1 MLPILKI
8 YTCFLENPLEED
20 ARQRFIKLLPEDR
33 QAKIKA
39 KKNTIAADESLIG
52 EILARYALS
61 NELLKPLKEIEIRH
75 TEKGMPYIEGDLF
88 FISITHSHGFVA
100 CAVSDSPVGIDA
112 EKLRYFSEG
121 VARRMFN
128 ENEHSFIESS
138 DDKTRSFYMIWT
150 LKESYLK
157 AIGTGISFPMKN
169 LEFTVKDGSISFN
182 LDNNAKFRV
191 IESIDGYILSV
202 CRIAGSNKAHIIE
215 KD

>member
-75 TEKGMPYIEGDLF
+75 TEKGMP
-88 FISITHSHGFVA
+88 
-100 CAVSDSPVGIDA
+100 
-112 EKLRYFSEG
+112 
-121 VARRMFN
+121 
-128 ENEHSFIESS
+128 
-138 DDKTRSFYMIWT
+138 
-150 LKESYLK
+150 
-157 AIGTGISFPMKN
+157 
-169 LEFTVKDGSISFN
+169 
-182 LDNNAKFRV
+182 
-191 IESIDGYILSV
+191 
-202 CRIAGSNKAHIIE
+202 
-215 KD
+215 